1 VSRGKANLQHL
12 GLLKEL
18 AEVVQDTTMCGLG
31 QTASN
36 PVLSTLRYFLKEYER
51 HIVDK
56 RCDAFVCHDLVGAPC
71 QSACP
76 LGTEAWRY
84 VAHIARGEYDEAYR
98 AIREANPFPSVCARV
113 CNHPCEER
121 CRAGAQGGSPVA
133 IRALKRFVTDRVDPR
148 TYVPA
153 RAPRR
158 ADLPPVAVV
167 GSGPAGL
174 TAAHYLS
181 LEGYRV
187 TVFEQDPGPGGMLF
201 SAIPGYR
208 LPRETLQGEI
218 DSLLD
223 ENITLRCNTALGRD
237 VTLDGLLDEGFRA
250 VFVALGAHRALRLG
264 LEGEDAP
271 GVIPSIGFLKAFNQR
286 GESLAR
292 GRVGVVGGGN
302 SALDAAR
309 TALRQEAVE
318 SVTIF
323 YRRTR
328 DEMPAFAE
336 EVEAAITEGIR
347 IETLTAPVRLLVE
360 DGRFTGMELVKN
372 RLGEVDASGRRRPVP
387 IPGTEHAVP
396 LDTLV
401 VAISEGS
408 DTDCVAVAGANRVDI
423 TPSGTVRIDRDTL
436 ATNRPGVF
444 AGGDVVTGP
453 NTVVDAIA
461 AGKRAAVMIDR
472 YLRAEPL
479 RQPAEARLPTKYV
492 EPLAA
497 AGEEEAP
504 PGGSWRDTSRQDMR
518 VEPPSLSVQARR
530 RSFTEVEMTL
540 GVADAT
546 REAIR
551 CLRCDLAFTQPAK
564 KVEEKVVAHAGG
576 AS

>member
-1 VSRGKANLQHL
+1 
-12 GLLKEL
+12 
-18 AEVVQDTTMCGLG
+18 
-31 QTASN
+31 
-36 PVLSTLRYFLKEYER
+36 
-51 HIVDK
+51 
-56 RCDAFVCHDLVGAPC
+56 
-71 QSACP
+71 
-76 LGTEAWRY
+76 
-84 VAHIARGEYDEAYR
+84 
-98 AIREANPFPSVCARV
+98 
-113 CNHPCEER
+113 
-121 CRAGAQGGSPVA
+121 
-133 IRALKRFVTDRVDPR
+133 
-148 TYVPA
+148 
-153 RAPRR
+153 
-158 ADLPPVAVV
+158 VV

-237 VTLDGLLDEGFRA
+237 VTLDGLLDEGFKA

-264 LEGEDAP
+264 LEGEDAQ
-271 GVIPSIGFLKAFNQR
+271 GVVPSIGFLKAFNQR

-347 IETLTAPVRLLVE
+347 IETLTSPVRLLVE

-408 DTDCVAVAGANRVDI
+408 DTDCVAVAGANHVDI

-492 EPLAA
+492 EPLPA
-497 AGEEEAP
+497 AGEETPA
-504 PGGSWRDTSRQDMR
+504 GGR

-564 KVEEKVVAHAGG
+564 KVEEKVVVHAGG